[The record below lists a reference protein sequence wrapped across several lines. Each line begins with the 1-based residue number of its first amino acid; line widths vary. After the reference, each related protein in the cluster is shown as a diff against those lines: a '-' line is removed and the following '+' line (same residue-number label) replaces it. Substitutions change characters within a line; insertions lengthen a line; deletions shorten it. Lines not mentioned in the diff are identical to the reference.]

1 MWLKLLY
8 LAGWIACF
16 AIRWPWQKR
25 WRANTFRD
33 DRAHG
38 LEKALLAAMFLT
50 MMVIPLLHAL
60 TPWLSLADYR
70 LPRAA
75 GIAGIVLFAVAV
87 WLFWRAHRDLGA
99 NWSPTLQI
107 RERHELVTSGIYAR
121 IRHPMYAAIWLWAL
135 AAAAAAAELDRRA
148 SGAARVRGD
157 VRLPQ
162 PGRGSD
168 DGRPV
173 RRRLPRLRRAGAATA
188 AAAAYAAGLTLQS
201 SGASA
206 R

>member
-50 MMVIPLLHAL
+50 MMIIPLLHAL

-135 AAAAAAAELDRRA
+135 AQPLLLQNWIAGPPVLLAFAAMYAYRSQAEEAMMVDQFGDAYRA
-148 SGAARVRGD
+148 YAARVP
-157 VRLPQ
+157 RL
-162 PGRGSD
+162 
-168 DGRPV
+168 
-173 RRRLPRLRRAGAATA
+173 LPRLRTPPG
-188 AAAAYAAGLTLQS
+188 
-201 SGASA
+201 
-206 R
+206 

>member
-1 MWLKLLY
+1 MSEPMLLKLLY

-50 MMVIPLLHAL
+50 MMVVPLLHVL
-60 TPWLSLADYR
+60 TPWLSFADYR

-135 AAAAAAAELDRRA
+135 AQPLLLQNWIAGPPVLLAFAAMYAYRSQAEEAMMVDQFGDAYRA
-148 SGAARVRGD
+148 YAARVP
-157 VRLPQ
+157 RL
-162 PGRGSD
+162 
-168 DGRPV
+168 
-173 RRRLPRLRRAGAATA
+173 LPRPRTPPG
-188 AAAAYAAGLTLQS
+188 
-201 SGASA
+201 
-206 R
+206 

>member
-135 AAAAAAAELDRRA
+135 AQPLLLQNWIAGPPVLLAFAAMYAYRSQAEEAMMVDQFGDAYRA
-148 SGAARVRGD
+148 YAARVP
-157 VRLPQ
+157 RL
-162 PGRGSD
+162 
-168 DGRPV
+168 
-173 RRRLPRLRRAGAATA
+173 LPRLRTPPG
-188 AAAAYAAGLTLQS
+188 
-201 SGASA
+201 
-206 R
+206 

>member
-50 MMVIPLLHAL
+50 MMIIPLLHAL

-135 AAAAAAAELDRRA
+135 AQPLLLQNWIAGPPVLLAFAAMYAYRSQAEEAMMIDQFGDAYRA
-148 SGAARVRGD
+148 YAARVP
-157 VRLPQ
+157 RL
-162 PGRGSD
+162 
-168 DGRPV
+168 
-173 RRRLPRLRRAGAATA
+173 LPRLRTPPG
-188 AAAAYAAGLTLQS
+188 
-201 SGASA
+201 
-206 R
+206 